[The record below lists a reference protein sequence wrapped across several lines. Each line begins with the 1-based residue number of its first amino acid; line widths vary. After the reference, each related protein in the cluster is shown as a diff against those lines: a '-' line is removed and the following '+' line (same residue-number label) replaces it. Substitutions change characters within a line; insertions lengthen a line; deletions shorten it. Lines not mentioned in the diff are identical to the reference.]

1 VNREDIL
8 FDLKGAIAQAKHV
21 TFMTGAGVSTA
32 SGIPDYRSKG
42 GLYADAERPEYALSA
57 DNLAAHHAHFHDWV
71 VANMYHPEAKP
82 NVIHQALAKIT
93 NEKGTIVTQNVDG
106 LDRQAGAT
114 HLVEFHGNLYRLYC
128 QTCHQSFD
136 YRDYLQSDIHAK
148 DGGVIRPDIVLY
160 GEPIA
165 NAVVQA
171 AVAAIQQADLLIVV
185 GTSFVVYP
193 FAGLIQYA
201 RPDATLVA
209 VNKEPLALP
218 AGAHMVLGDA
228 TQVFAEFV

>member
-1 VNREDIL
+1 M
-8 FDLKGAIAQAKHV
+8 FDLKKALACAQHV

-42 GLYADAERPEYALSA
+42 GLYADSQRPEYALSA
-57 DNLAAHHAHFHDWV
+57 DNLAAHHDAFHEWV
-71 VANMYHPEAKP
+71 VKNMYHPAAKP
-82 NVIHQALAKIT
+82 NVIHRVMAAIT

-106 LDRQAGAT
+106 LDRQAGAE
-114 HLVEFHGNLYRLYC
+114 HVVEFHGNLYRLYC
-128 QTCHQSFD
+128 QTCHQAID
-136 YRDYLQSDIHAK
+136 YHDYLKSDIHSA

-165 NAVVQA
+165 SEVLQA
-171 AVAAIQQADLLIVV
+171 AVKAIQQADLLIVV

-201 RPDATLVA
+201 DPKATLAA
-209 VNKEPLALP
+209 VNKEPLELP
-218 AGAHMVLGDA
+218 LGAHMVLGDA
-228 TQVFAEFV
+228 TQVFADLA